1 MDLGKDDLKQAKSL
15 TAANSGNS
23 AGDGDSVKSI
33 SGNATLI
40 KVFICYE
47 I

>member
-1 MDLGKDDLKQAKSL
+1 MEFDKDDLKHAQSL
-15 TAANSGNS
+15 TFS
-23 AGDGDSVKSI
+23 AGDSIKSI
-33 SGNATLI
+33 SGNTTLI